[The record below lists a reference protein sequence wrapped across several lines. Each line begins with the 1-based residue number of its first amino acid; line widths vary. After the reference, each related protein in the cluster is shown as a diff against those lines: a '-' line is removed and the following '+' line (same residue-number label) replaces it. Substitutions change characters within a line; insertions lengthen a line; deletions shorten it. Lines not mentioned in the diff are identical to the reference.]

1 MNLSQPS
8 KEHACL
14 LLYHKQAR
22 GACAQFVCF
31 AHGGVSAFEPLPR
44 RAQVLREEDC
54 RREEG
59 GALSR
64 PVPLLG
70 AAQRYFDLPEG
81 SLEVDAR
88 FHACL
93 RTETQPV
100 EVYLAHFTT
109 VEPPFEAVDR
119 KRARFLELTEAR
131 DLSPTE
137 RELLQRAYSVIM
149 D

>member
-1 MNLSQPS
+1 MNLPHPS
-8 KEHACL
+8 TERTCL
-14 LLYHKQAR
+14 LLYHKQPS

-44 RAQVLREEDC
+44 RAQVLGEEDC
-54 RREEG
+54 RRG
-59 GALSR
+59 GRDSVPR

-109 VEPPFEAVDR
+109 VDPPFEAVDR